1 LHGRERR
8 RFTAG
13 GYGVTLQDAKEHG
26 LERAGPERSRRRF
39 GVAPTPPV
47 DDRIELLVPVPV
59 MIGRQGIQ
67 GQRQV
72 VRAGALLARR
82 RPGTHGVAGFDL
94 VGRLIP
100 GRPHRE
106 ARLPRGANTYIGE
119 DELSL
124 YAACDGEVMLRQL
137 RIEVVPQFVHE
148 GTVPAG
154 DLSIRVDTPVFIT
167 GSVEPGACVEAEGD
181 VYIQGSVREAEVVS
195 RSGGITVMGNVAG
208 APGRH
213 SVLRAAGEV
222 ACRSVRYGTIKT
234 SGDLHLHAEAWQSTL
249 TVGGNLYLEGR
260 FEHLLLDVALEVEG
274 GIFPRM
280 EAETLSAAVN
290 GERQHV
296 RVATSLRAQLALH
309 ATPPLRFESCTLV
322 ELSGSGARCRL
333 PNTAQDPLPGTIV
346 QLKFS
351 LPNSRNEIQGIARV
365 ARLLG
370 PGLITVEFVQMSRRD
385 QNLLST
391 YCLRLLL
398 NRGGGDLSDRRL
410 RRGPSHG

>member
-1 LHGRERR
+1 MDR
-8 RFTAG
+8 
-13 GYGVTLQDAKEHG
+13 
-26 LERAGPERSRRRF
+26 PRRRF
-39 GVAPTPPV
+39 GVPPTPPI
-47 DDRIELLVPVPV
+47 DDHIELLVPVPV
-59 MIGRQGIQ
+59 MVGRQGVQ

-82 RPGTHGVAGFDL
+82 RPGTPGAAGFDL

-100 GRPHRE
+100 GKPHRE
-106 ARLPRGANTYIGE
+106 ARLPRGGNTYTGE
-119 DELSL
+119 DGLSL

-148 GTVPAG
+148 GTVPAN

-167 GSVEPGACVEAEGD
+167 GSVDPGACVEAEGN

-195 RSGGITVMGNVAG
+195 RNGGITVMGNVVG
-208 APGRH
+208 APGRPV
-213 SVLRAAGEV
+213 VLRAADEV

-234 SGDLHLHAEAWQSTL
+234 RGDLRLYAEAWQSTL
-249 TVGGNLYLEGR
+249 AVGGNLYLDGK

-280 EAETLSAAVN
+280 ETETLAAPVR
-290 GERQHV
+290 GERQDV
-296 RVATSLRAQLALH
+296 RVATSLRALLALH
-309 ATPPLRFESCTLV
+309 ATPPLRFQPCTLV

-333 PNTAQDPLPGTIV
+333 AETFQEPLPDTIV
-346 QLKFS
+346 QLKFP

-370 PGLITVEFVQMSRRD
+370 RGLITLEFLQMSRRD

-410 RRGPSHG
+410 RRG